1 MVNGGL
7 GVSGQE
13 AVLSGYHTC
22 TTEFDPH
29 MIYLA
34 YESVISTAVWEI
46 LALFLTIWII
56 IKYFRELRQS
66 PTGSTIGGCL
76 TILIESHAFYFLA
89 FAIAACFMLGSLSP
103 YLMNLS
109 SMGSAI
115 YTGVFSIAQMLQMF
129 VLGPRLILSVRE
141 HHAKVVARAD
151 GGLDM
156 MTITFQAS
164 RSAEIRRLSEM
175 CST

>member
-1 MVNGGL
+1 
-7 GVSGQE
+7 
-13 AVLSGYHTC
+13 
-22 TTEFDPH
+22 
-29 MIYLA
+29 
-34 YESVISTAVWEI
+34 
-46 LALFLTIWII
+46 
-56 IKYFRELRQS
+56 
-66 PTGSTIGGCL
+66 
-76 TILIESHAFYFLA
+76 
-89 FAIAACFMLGSLSP
+89 
-103 YLMNLS
+103 
-109 SMGSAI
+109 MGSAI